1 MGTYLETPRMLLR
14 PFALD
19 DARDLYIYASDP
31 RVGPAA
37 GWKPHESMA
46 ESRQI
51 ICTVFAQPHVF
62 AVVEKADGRVI
73 GSAGFVGR
81 KHGDGGNC
89 DEIGYSFH
97 PDWWGRG
104 LATEAVEAL
113 LRYGF
118 VVRALQTIW
127 CGHYEENY
135 RSRRVV
141 EKSGFTFQFK
151 ETVTDDI
158 RSGRVTYLYKLERD
172 EWERRAKHGQ
182 LYRTI

>member
-73 GSAGFVGR
+73 GSAESRHSDQSFS
-81 KHGDGGNC
+81 
-89 DEIGYSFH
+89 EIICFQRTFSIH
-97 PDWWGRG
+97 K
-104 LATEAVEAL
+104 AKCL
-113 LRYGF
+113 LTLTQRHS
-118 VVRALQTIW
+118 L
-127 CGHYEENY
+127 
-135 RSRRVV
+135 
-141 EKSGFTFQFK
+141 
-151 ETVTDDI
+151 
-158 RSGRVTYLYKLERD
+158 
-172 EWERRAKHGQ
+172 
-182 LYRTI
+182 